1 MPQKD
6 ASVREGIELVIGS
19 SRRGRKKVIKKLQKM
34 HPEWSASRIRRVYER
49 NGFSLFRRLKKRF
62 QQRPLKPLIAPLARN
77 QEWAMDFMSDAL
89 ACGRKVR
96 TFNVIDEFNREC
108 LGIKI
113 DFSLPA
119 RRITAILDRII
130 ERYGKPASIRTDNGP
145 EFTSKWFQL
154 WLSKNKIQWN
164 PIQKAKPQQNAFI
177 ERFNRT
183 YREEVLDANVFQSTE
198 YAQQLTDQFIL
209 DYNHGWLHESLNFQT
224 PVAYAA

>member
-1 MPQKD
+1 MPAKD
-6 ASVREGIELVIGS
+6 APVKRGIELVIGT
-19 SRRGRKKVIKKLQKM
+19 SRRGRKKVIKKLQKE

-49 NGFSLFRRLKKRF
+49 SGFSLFRRLRKRL
-62 QQRPLKPLIAPLARN
+62 QHRPLNPLIAPLSRN

-89 ACGRKVR
+89 VCGRKIR

-108 LGIKI
+108 LGIQA

-119 RRITAILDRII
+119 RRITAILDRAI
-130 ERYGKPASIRTDNGP
+130 ERYGKPVSIRTDNGS

-154 WLSKNKIQWN
+154 WMLENKIQWS
-164 PIQKAKPQQNAFI
+164 PIQKGQPQQNAFI

-183 YREEVLDANVFQSTE
+183 YREEVLDANVFKSTE
-198 YAQQLTDQFIL
+198 HAQQLTNQFIL